1 MEILQRFFKLIENI
15 CVLKGVSLCKDE
27 NFINEKKIDHD

>member
-15 CVLKGVSLCKDE
+15 FVHKGVSISKDE
-27 NFINEKKIDHD
+27 NFINEKNRS